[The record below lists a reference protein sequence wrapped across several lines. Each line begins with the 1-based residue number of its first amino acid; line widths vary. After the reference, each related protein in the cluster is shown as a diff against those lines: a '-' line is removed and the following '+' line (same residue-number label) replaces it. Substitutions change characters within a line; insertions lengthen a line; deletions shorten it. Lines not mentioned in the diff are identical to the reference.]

1 VIDDIACR
9 WAAAIDRGLDGDE
22 EARLAAWL
30 EQDQRHRG
38 ALLRA
43 TAALGLLD
51 RGRALSGRYDEDG
64 AEKDGVPRRD
74 RRHWRRWGGGA
85 LAAALVAG
93 LGLGFW
99 PDRAERIDT
108 RIGEIRRMPLSD
120 GSVALV
126 NSGTTLRV
134 AFTPAE
140 RHIDVRKGEAWFQ
153 VAHNPKRPFVVASGP
168 YRVQAVGTAFDVR
181 REGEAARVV
190 VTKGVVKI
198 WSVDSA
204 DPPRR
209 VAAGEWAI
217 LHPGRMAVRAM
228 ALQASDQQLAWREGR
243 IVLDDM
249 TLGQA
254 VAEFNRYNNDQLEVA
269 PSLAGRRVVGWFRIY
284 DADGFAAASAAMVG
298 GRVERREA
306 PGKGDVTRIVPQ

>member
-1 VIDDIACR
+1 M
-9 WAAAIDRGLDGDE
+9 
-22 EARLAAWL
+22 LAAWL
-30 EQDQRHRG
+30 AEDGRHRG

-51 RGRALSGRYDEDG
+51 RARALSGLSGDE
-64 AEKDGVPRRD
+64 EVPRGD

-85 LAAALVAG
+85 MAAALVAG
-93 LGLGFW
+93 LSLGFW

-108 RIGEIRRMPLSD
+108 RIGEIRRMPLAD

-140 RHIDVRKGEAWFQ
+140 RHIDVSKGEAWFQ
-153 VAHNPKRPFVVASGP
+153 VAHNPKRPFVVASGS

-204 DPPRR
+204 EPR
-209 VAAGEWAI
+209 AACPRAN
-217 LHPGRMAVRAM
+217 GRSCIRAGWPCGRWNPRPRT
-228 ALQASDQQLAWREGR
+228 SSWRG
-243 IVLDDM
+243 
-249 TLGQA
+249 
-254 VAEFNRYNNDQLEVA
+254 
-269 PSLAGRRVVGWFRIY
+269 
-284 DADGFAAASAAMVG
+284 
-298 GRVERREA
+298 
-306 PGKGDVTRIVPQ
+306 GKGASCSTI

>member
-1 VIDDIACR
+1 MIDDIACR

-22 EARLAAWL
+22 DARLAAWL
-30 EQDQRHRG
+30 EEDSRHRG
-38 ALLRA
+38 AFLRA

-51 RGRALSGRYDEDG
+51 RVRALSGRSDEG
-64 AEKDGVPRRD
+64 EGRAPERD

-85 LAAALVAG
+85 MAAALVAG
-93 LGLGFW
+93 LGFGVW

-108 RIGEIRRMPLSD
+108 RIGEIRRMPLAD

-126 NSGTTLRV
+126 NSGATLRV

-140 RHIDVRKGEAWFQ
+140 RHIDVNKGEAWFQ

-181 REGEAARVV
+181 REGDAARVV

-209 VAAGEWAI
+209 VAAGQWAV
-217 LHPGRMAVRAM
+217 LKPGRMAVRAM
-228 ALQASDQQLAWREGR
+228 EPQASDQQLAWREGR

-254 VAEFNRYNNDQLEVA
+254 AAEFNRYNNDQLEVA
-269 PSLAGRRVVGWFRIY
+269 PQLAGRRVVGWFRIY
-284 DADGFAAASAAMVG
+284 DVDGFAAASAAMVG
-298 GRVERREA
+298 GRVERREV
-306 PGKGDVTRIVPQ
+306 PGKGDVTRIVLQ

>member
-1 VIDDIACR
+1 MIDDIACR
-9 WAAAIDRGLDGDE
+9 WAAAIDRGLDSDE
-22 EARLAAWL
+22 EAMLAAWL
-30 EQDQRHRG
+30 AEDGRHRG

-43 TAALGLLD
+43 TAALSLLD
-51 RGRALSGRYDEDG
+51 RARALSGLSGDE
-64 AEKDGVPRRD
+64 EVPRGD

-85 LAAALVAG
+85 MAAALVAG
-93 LGLGFW
+93 LSLGFW

-108 RIGEIRRMPLSD
+108 RIGEIRRMPLAD

-140 RHIDVRKGEAWFQ
+140 RHIDVSKGEAWFQ
-153 VAHNPKRPFVVASGP
+153 VAHNPKRPFVVASGS

-204 DPPRR
+204 EPPRR
-209 VAAGEWAI
+209 VSAGEWAV

-228 ALQASDQQLAWREGR
+228 EPQASDQQLAWREGR

-254 VAEFNRYNNDQLEVA
+254 VAEFNRYNNDKLEVA
-269 PSLAGRRVVGWFRIY
+269 PQLAGRRVIGWFRIY
-284 DADGFAAASAAMVG
+284 DVDGFAAASAAMVD
-298 GRVERREA
+298 GRVERSQM
-306 PGKGDVTRIVPQ
+306 PGKGDVTRIIPQ

>member
-1 VIDDIACR
+1 M
-9 WAAAIDRGLDGDE
+9 
-22 EARLAAWL
+22 
-30 EQDQRHRG
+30 
-38 ALLRA
+38 
-43 TAALGLLD
+43 
-51 RGRALSGRYDEDG
+51 
-64 AEKDGVPRRD
+64 
-74 RRHWRRWGGGA
+74 
-85 LAAALVAG
+85 AAALVAG
-93 LGLGFW
+93 LGFGVW

-108 RIGEIRRMPLSD
+108 RIGEIRRMPLAD

-134 AFTPAE
+134 AFTPVE
-140 RHIDVRKGEAWFQ
+140 RHIDVNKGEAWFQ

-181 REGEAARVV
+181 REGDAARVV

-209 VAAGEWAI
+209 VAAGQWAV
-217 LHPGRMAVRAM
+217 LKPGRMAVRAM
-228 ALQASDQQLAWREGR
+228 EPQASDQQLAWREGR

-254 VAEFNRYNNDQLEVA
+254 AAEFNRYNNDQLEVA
-269 PSLAGRRVVGWFRIY
+269 PQLAGRRVVGWFRIY
-284 DADGFAAASAAMVG
+284 DVDGFAAPAPRWSAAASSAAKFQARAM
-298 GRVERREA
+298 
-306 PGKGDVTRIVPQ
+306 

>member
-1 VIDDIACR
+1 MIDDIACR
-9 WAAAIDRGLDGDE
+9 WAAAIDRGLDSDE
-22 EARLAAWL
+22 EAMLAAWL
-30 EQDQRHRG
+30 AEDGRHRG

-43 TAALGLLD
+43 TAALSLLD
-51 RGRALSGRYDEDG
+51 RARALSGLSGDD
-64 AEKDGVPRRD
+64 DVP

-85 LAAALVAG
+85 MAAALVAG
-93 LGLGFW
+93 LSLGFW

-108 RIGEIRRMPLSD
+108 RIGEIRRMPLAD

-140 RHIDVRKGEAWFQ
+140 RHIDVSKGEAWFQ
-153 VAHNPKRPFVVASGP
+153 VAHNPKRPFVVASGS

-181 REGEAARVV
+181 RDGEAARVV

-204 DPPRR
+204 EPPRR
-209 VAAGEWAI
+209 VAAGEWAV

-228 ALQASDQQLAWREGR
+228 EPQASDQQLAWREGR

-254 VAEFNRYNNDQLEVA
+254 VAEFNRYNNDKLEVA
-269 PSLAGRRVVGWFRIY
+269 PQLAGRRVVGWFRIY
-284 DADGFAAASAAMVG
+284 DVDGFAAASAAMVD
-298 GRVERREA
+298 GRVERSQV
-306 PGKGDVTRIVPQ
+306 PGKGDVTRIIPQ

>member
-1 VIDDIACR
+1 MIDDIACR
-9 WAAAIDRGLDGDE
+9 WAAAIDRGLDSDE
-22 EARLAAWL
+22 EAMLAAWL
-30 EQDQRHRG
+30 AEDGRHRG

-43 TAALGLLD
+43 TAALSLLD
-51 RGRALSGRYDEDG
+51 RARALSGLSGDD
-64 AEKDGVPRRD
+64 DVP
-74 RRHWRRWGGGA
+74 RRHWRRWAGGA
-85 LAAALVAG
+85 MAAALVAG
-93 LGLGFW
+93 LSLGFW

-108 RIGEIRRMPLSD
+108 RIGEIRRMPLAD

-140 RHIDVRKGEAWFQ
+140 RHIDVSKGEAWFQ
-153 VAHNPKRPFVVASGP
+153 VAHNPKRPFVVASGS

-181 REGEAARVV
+181 RDGEAARVV

-204 DPPRR
+204 EPPRR
-209 VAAGEWAI
+209 VSAGEWAV

-228 ALQASDQQLAWREGR
+228 EPQASDQQLAWREGR

-254 VAEFNRYNNDQLEVA
+254 VAEFNRYNNDKLEVA
-269 PSLAGRRVVGWFRIY
+269 PQLAGRRVVGWFRIY
-284 DADGFAAASAAMVG
+284 DVDGFAAASAAMVD
-298 GRVERREA
+298 GRVERSQV
-306 PGKGDVTRIVPQ
+306 PGKGDVTRIIPQ

>member
-1 VIDDIACR
+1 MIDDIACR
-9 WAAAIDRGLDGDE
+9 WAAAIDRGLDSDE
-22 EARLAAWL
+22 DARLAAWL
-30 EQDQRHRG
+30 EEDERHRG

-43 TAALGLLD
+43 RAALGLLD
-51 RGRALSGRYDEDG
+51 RARALSGLSEDDGFEDEG
-64 AEKDGVPRRD
+64 RAQRN
-74 RRHWRRWGGGA
+74 RRHWWRWGGGA
-85 LAAALVAG
+85 MAAALVAG
-93 LGLGFW
+93 LSLGLW
-99 PDRAERIDT
+99 PDRGERIDT
-108 RIGEIRRMPLSD
+108 RIGEIRRMPLAD

-134 AFTPAE
+134 AFTSAE
-140 RHIDVRKGEAWFQ
+140 RHIDVSKGEAWFQ

-198 WSVDSA
+198 WSVDSTA
-204 DPPRR
+204 PSRR
-209 VAAGEWAI
+209 VAAGEWAV

-228 ALQASDQQLAWREGR
+228 QPQASDQQLAWREGR

-254 VAEFNRYNNDQLEVA
+254 VAELNRYNNDQLEVA
-269 PSLAGRRVVGWFRIY
+269 PPLAGRRVVGWFRIY
-284 DADGFAAASAAMVG
+284 DVDGFAAASAAMVG
-298 GRVERREA
+298 GRVERRQV
-306 PGKGDVTRIVPQ
+306 PGKGDVTRIIPQ